1 MRKLHL
7 LASERRSEE
16 IYAICVTLLKFF
28 LHFQFCCKQKNKK
41 KKKEE
46 EEKRDSEGERES
58 DHGVSVRR
66 DHCSKFLLTL
76 AKVSLVGNSAI
87 VKTDHGPRAVTFNLL
102 LSDKLSACARFF
114 FKYLILLFFARIH
127 LN

>member
-1 MRKLHL
+1 M
-7 LASERRSEE
+7 
-16 IYAICVTLLKFF
+16 
-28 LHFQFCCKQKNKK
+28 
-41 KKKEE
+41 
-46 EEKRDSEGERES
+46 
-58 DHGVSVRR
+58 RR

-114 FKYLILLFFARIH
+114 LLFFFSSNTPKVTNFFSFLFYLYLEIVKTINRI
-127 LN
+127 LYK

>member
-1 MRKLHL
+1 MITMTKLHL
-7 LASERRSEE
+7 LACERRSEE

-28 LHFQFCCKQKNKK
+28 FHFQFCCKQKNKK

-46 EEKRDSEGERES
+46 KKRDSERERES
-58 DHGVSVRR
+58 DQGVSVRR
-66 DHCSKFLLTL
+66 DHCSIFLLTL

-102 LSDKLSACARFF
+102 LSEKLSACARFF
-114 FKYLILLFFARIH
+114 
-127 LN
+127 